1 MAETDGVAEA
11 IAAARVAVAAD
22 VANVAAAIDA
32 ALADIDEQL
41 AGLHERRV
49 QLEAASGAVN
59 DQIAA
64 VDAHRAALA
73 AARAQAP
80 VDGDGTAG
88 DGSGV
93 PADGDSYDDGESFLE
108 FSEEELDP
116 SLARTD
122 RIVTILDRASY
133 EMQTADIA
141 DILNQF
147 GDDTTS
153 KVVSGTL
160 SNLVRR
166 GAVTKAGAGAY
177 SIA

>member
-1 MAETDGVAEA
+1 MAEDDGVAEA
-11 IAAARVAVAAD
+11 IAAARIAVAAD

-41 AGLHERRV
+41 AGLHERRLR
-49 QLEAASGAVN
+49 LEAASGAVN
-59 DQIAA
+59 DQITA

-88 DGSGV
+88 AGSAPSDDG
-93 PADGDSYDDGESFLE
+93 ASYDEVESFLE

-116 SLARTD
+116 ALARTD

-133 EMQTADIA
+133 EMKAADIA

-166 GAVTKAGAGAY
+166 GMVSRAGAGAY
-177 SIA
+177 SVA